1 VSRQPATYD
10 DRLDGPRIATLLDC
24 VREVMAGGE
33 WLTLGEIR
41 RECACRGVH
50 GSEAGISARI
60 RDLRKPQHGGREVDR
75 RRRGEPSNGLWEYRL
90 LPDANPGEQMLLAG
104 VR

>member
-1 VSRQPATYD
+1 MSRYPSTFDA
-10 DRLDGPRIATLLDC
+10 RLDGPRIATLLDC

-41 RECACRGVH
+41 RECAARGVH

-60 RDLRKPQHGGREVDR
+60 RDLRKPQHGGRDVER

-90 LPDANPGEQMLLAG
+90 VLVVNPGEQMLLAG